1 MNEDIMIAILTDE
14 QKEKLAK
21 RVEEKFMA
29 AIDSLPVEDIQ
40 HLIMNRI
47 KEMVDDGYMFDDMDF
62 ETIAK
67 KTGDII
73 ITSIN
78 GILASQQMQI
88 KRAK

>member
-1 MNEDIMIAILTDE
+1 MNEDIMIAILTDD
-14 QKEKLAK
+14 QREKLAN
-21 RVEEKFMA
+21 RIEEKFIT
-29 AIDSLPVEDIQ
+29 AIESLPVDEIQ
-40 HLIMNRI
+40 SLIMSRI

-73 ITSIN
+73 VIAIN
-78 GILASQQMQI
+78 NILANQQMQT